1 MAEDHPEILR
11 PKKKVINPSEI
22 AGNAVPQE
30 LADVSANQAKLEE
43 MSQIRKMVNEDD
55 TNTPD
60 QNVDRP
66 VFTGNIPKQ
75 LDAARR
81 RAQQQDQENQGP
93 RLANAPNSYMAK
105 DEIFDE
111 LISGL
116 TTNSYEEI
124 ILPSKGRFYN
134 GTDGP
139 TDGVLR
145 IRQMTGKEEE
155 ILAQPRNLK
164 KGNAMNM
171 IFKNCIQ
178 RYSPEKLLTIDRTFL
193 LIYLRG
199 ISYSPFYEVELNCS
213 DCDNRYKYTVD
224 LDALQVTHCPDDFT
238 ELSLEDQFPDCGY
251 LFKYKLSRGED
262 DDRVRDYRE
271 KRSKEYDATNDDS
284 LLYRIAILTEGI
296 RKNASSEYVTDQL
309 KKMHLLRNMGVADVN
324 YIRNVISE
332 PPFGVNT
339 IIETECS
346 SCLHEFKAEL
356 PLETSF
362 FFPKARKTTTN
373 RA

>member
-1 MAEDHPEILR
+1 MAEDHSEILR

-22 AGNAVPQE
+22 TGSVTPEE
-30 LADVSANQAKLEE
+30 LSDVSANQAKLEE
-43 MSQIRKMVNEDD
+43 MSQIRKMASEEIN
-55 TNTPD
+55 NPYQNPD
-60 QNVDRP
+60 AIDRP

-81 RAQQQDQENQGP
+81 RAQQEGE
-93 RLANAPNSYMAK
+93 APPVLSNSPASYMAK
-105 DEIFDE
+105 DEVFNE
-111 LISGL
+111 LLSGL

-134 GTDGP
+134 GMDGP

-178 RYSPEKLLTIDRTFL
+178 KYSPEKLLTIDRTFL

-199 ISYSPFYEVELNCS
+199 ISYSPFYEVELNCA
-213 DCDNRYKYTVD
+213 DCDNRFKYTVD
-224 LDALQVTHCPDDFT
+224 LDALQVTHCPDNFDET
-238 ELSLEDQFPDCGY
+238 SLEDQFPDCGY
-251 LFKYKLSRGED
+251 LFKYRLSRGED

-271 KRSKEYDATNDDS
+271 KRSREYDATNDDS
-284 LLYRIAILTEGI
+284 LLFRIAILTDGI
-296 RKNASSEYVTDQL
+296 RKNASSEYVTDQN
-309 KKMHLLRNMGVADVN
+309 KKMHLLRSMGVADVN

-339 IIETECS
+339 VIETECS
-346 SCLHEFKAEL
+346 GCLHEFKAEL

-373 RA
+373 QA